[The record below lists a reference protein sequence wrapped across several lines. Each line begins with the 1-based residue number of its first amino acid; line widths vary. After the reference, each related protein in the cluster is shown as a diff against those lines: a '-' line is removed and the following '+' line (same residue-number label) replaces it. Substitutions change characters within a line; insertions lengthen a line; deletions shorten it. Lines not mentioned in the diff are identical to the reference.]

1 MYSLISY
8 PKLSALKRPHLRY
21 VKRILGRY
29 DWLKLSALLLPP
41 HIPAKLGVVAHQ
53 LPTTQVPMRRRG
65 PGPCESGTVLPLLPK
80 SPAALC
86 RSKPTAA
93 EGHES
98 RSSPTD
104 GQELGERQKKERG
117 PWQEKEGRK
126 ESEVM
131 RRRAG
136 AHTGVMCLLLSPYSS
151 PGCSSAYFCC
161 PELQCIQ
168 Q

>member
-1 MYSLISY
+1 
-8 PKLSALKRPHLRY
+8 
-21 VKRILGRY
+21 
-29 DWLKLSALLLPP
+29 
-41 HIPAKLGVVAHQ
+41 
-53 LPTTQVPMRRRG
+53 MRKRG

-98 RSSPTD
+98 HSSPTD

-131 RRRAG
+131 
-136 AHTGVMCLLLSPYSS
+136 
-151 PGCSSAYFCC
+151 
-161 PELQCIQ
+161 
-168 Q
+168 